1 MTPLP
6 NCDVHEC
13 HSTDIAALKTTIG
26 TIKWGLQFWGPIGF
40 VVLSS
45 FAALAYGG
53 IITTLGEIKGDL
65 RIVRDQMASSAV
77 AISRLQSQTE
87 TNTRQIEELR
97 EQLNELRRRSK

>member
-1 MTPLP
+1 MTPIQQ
-6 NCDVHEC
+6 CDEHTC
-13 HSTDIAALKTTIG
+13 HSTDIASLQTTIT
-26 TIKWGLQFWGPIGF
+26 TIKWGLQFWAPISF
-40 VVLSS
+40 AVLCS

-53 IITTLGEIKGDL
+53 ITSTLSEIKGDL

-97 EQLNELRRRSK
+97 EQLNELQRRSK